1 MAGTWEAAAAETLLF
16 RRLGYSQNQSNYLG
30 GQQPQD
36 PLTARSLKAFRTS
49 QDAWEA
55 AAAGVF
61 AFQKVRKPFKTNQ
74 GTWEAAA
81 AGKSRQCTDS
91 GLLCGRALRRFW
103 YMCSQM
109 KGVKGAIT
117 CPHAGAGQCRG
128 QFAHRVQ
135 DIGRTSALVL
145 ADLS

>member
-1 MAGTWEAAAAETLLF
+1 MAGSWEAAAAETLFF
-16 RRLGYSQNQSNYLG
+16 RRLGSSQTQSGYLG
-30 GQQPQD
+30 AQQPQD
-36 PLTARSLKAFRTS
+36 PLSSRNQKAFRTN
-49 QDAWEA
+49 QDAWGA
-55 AAAGVF
+55 AAAGVS

-117 CPHAGAGQCRG
+117 CPHAQAGR
-128 QFAHRVQ
+128 
-135 DIGRTSALVL
+135 
-145 ADLS
+145 